1 MKLPQKLLLVLLV
14 LGAVGLN
21 LLAAIAMKLLAGAAG
36 LGTVLLVLG
45 IGFVIFLNGL
55 RMLVWMFAN
64 RAFPLS
70 TMYPLTSIFYPLM
83 LGVSYYFNERITPL
97 HVAGT
102 FFITLGVFWLGW
114 RVKDESF

>member
-1 MKLPQKLLLVLLV
+1 LSGGGRAEPA
-14 LGAVGLN
+14 GRDRHE
-21 LLAAIAMKLLAGAAG
+21 AARQCGD

-114 RVKDESF
+114 KVKDEAL